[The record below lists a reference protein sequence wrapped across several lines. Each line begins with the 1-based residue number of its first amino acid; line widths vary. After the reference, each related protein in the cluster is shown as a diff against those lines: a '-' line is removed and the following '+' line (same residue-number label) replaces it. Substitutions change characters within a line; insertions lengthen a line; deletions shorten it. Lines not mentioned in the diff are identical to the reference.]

1 MSRSIGSM
9 LWDFI
14 VDNNIATDNEVLL
27 VSHINGFNEET
38 MEDIIYARTGL
49 RSYEQCKDEGY
60 SGTDELDIY
69 YCLDEEE
76 DNE

>member
-1 MSRSIGSM
+1 MSKSIVSM

-27 VSHINGFNEET
+27 VSHINGFSEET
-38 MEDIIYARTGL
+38 MADIIYARTGL